1 MGPCPEWGRHQ
12 TSRNILLSQAD
23 MELLIFLFLCFG
35 LCTARPGDAGTLSG
49 GTGASRS
56 VAVILDLNVGRWQS
70 CWRT

>member
-1 MGPCPEWGRHQ
+1 
-12 TSRNILLSQAD
+12 
-23 MELLIFLFLCFG
+23 MELLIVLFLCFG

-70 CWRT
+70 GWRT